1 MQEKAVKI
9 EYLFQEQGVD
19 FELKGEFYLCNIQ
32 SRYFYYSPKTGK
44 WRMKG
49 KRPWQKSE
57 SPENFIF
64 LASVY
69 VPPGSSSDSTRS
81 LQQKILTN
89 KNPKTKPSLQRTY
102 SNSNSAE
109 CSQITQ
115 EKIESTEKMLPVIL
129 QTYYLEV
136 PLSIAKE
143 VQLFRDLILT
153 GEIDN
158 VSELLDK
165 AGYRGHSKTTAKID
179 SLNNNHQIEVHKHQ
193 QREAADVCPPFLM
206 ESYKDEALWN
216 KVLEKISLPTTKAIL
231 RQKSQLLNWDGISA
245 TVGVHS
251 PPLLRLL
258 LDKIPEIEAAFKQVN
273 RTPVEVKLVICSHEL
288 FPQKNGISTKKPEPR
303 ELEKDF
309 NNNSQDR
316 NWDDKHHSPTPPR
329 TDYQLTPDQQQA
341 LSQLQRFTYGVE
353 SFFRLTGYAGTGKSF
368 LITHYIR
375 WLIEE
380 SINFVSASPTN
391 KAAKNLK
398 TIASFSGL
406 DIDCLTVAQ
415 LLGQQP
421 ELDEVTGKELFLSK
435 DNLDWSSYSVIIIDE
450 FSMVNKSDFEDIVK
464 EINCC
469 EDTKVVFVGDSAQ
482 LPPVGETEPIVSF
495 SPLIQQGATLTKVVR
510 YDGELARIAEAI
522 RSNSKY
528 SRILF
533 PFQSTSDR
541 SIICLPESEWFDK
554 AHALLKSPEFATEPD
569 LIRFLA
575 WRNQTVESLN
585 HFVRSQLWG
594 ENAADYL
601 PGDRLIARRPLFRP
615 KPGAKGRNKWRIIIN
630 NSEEAI
636 VTQPGVITSLSFR
649 RQIYKYWKVEV
660 KPDMGK
666 QTVLSILHPDSK
678 KIHRQQLEYFISKK
692 QWSHYYDLSRMFD
705 DVAYAYALTTHKA
718 QGSTIDY
725 VFLDVEDMKGS
736 SDRQKLL
743 YTALTRAR
751 KQVLIPH

>member
-1 MQEKAVKI
+1 MQEKAHSLGD
-9 EYLFQEQGVD
+9 LFKEQGVE

-32 SRYFYYSPKTGK
+32 GRYFYYSPKTGK

-49 KRPWQKSE
+49 KRPWEKSF

-69 VPPGSSSDSTRS
+69 VPPGSLSFQNPKKTLNRHSFKTKQTSTRVRS
-81 LQQKILTN
+81 DLMRENSPMLSQQKIG
-89 KNPKTKPSLQRTY
+89 
-102 SNSNSAE
+102 SNSEIIPAK
-109 CSQITQ
+109 IPTQ
-115 EKIESTEKMLPVIL
+115 TI
-129 QTYYLEV
+129 EV

-143 VQLFRDLILT
+143 VQLFANLLLT

-158 VSELLDK
+158 VSELLNK
-165 AGYRGHSKTTAKID
+165 AGYHELQKTYTKRD
-179 SLNNNHQIEVHKHQ
+179 TLNNKRLVENHKPEPMKIRGIGNELKRENYSKEV
-193 QREAADVCPPFLM
+193 
-206 ESYKDEALWN
+206 LWN
-216 KVLEKISLPTTKAIL
+216 KVLEEISRPTTKAIL
-231 RQKSQLLNWDGISA
+231 QQKSQLEDCDGISA

-258 LDKIPEIEAAFKQVN
+258 LDKIPDISAAFKQVLG
-273 RTPVEVKLVICSHEL
+273 TPVEVKLVVSSDEI
-288 FPQKNGISTKKPEPR
+288 FPQKKGISTKKPEPK

-309 NNNSQDR
+309 NNNSQDT

-594 ENAADYL
+594 EDAADYL

-725 VFLDVEDMKGS
+725 VFLDVQDMKGCS
-736 SDRQKLL
+736 ERQKLL